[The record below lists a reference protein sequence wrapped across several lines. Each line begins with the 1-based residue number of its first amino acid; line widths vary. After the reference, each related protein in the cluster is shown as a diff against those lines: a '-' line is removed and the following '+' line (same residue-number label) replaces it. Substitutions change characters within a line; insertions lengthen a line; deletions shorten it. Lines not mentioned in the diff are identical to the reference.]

1 MFDLKLEQPVF
12 GANYIKG
19 KVRNE
24 DQSRPPLVFKL
35 KFNSGGAIELGQAM
49 TLAARQA
56 ANQAQQAQFVPN
68 YPPPPPYSAA
78 ASHYVDP
85 NQAYQPSYNVGFVLP
100 VQVSCPYAVGL
111 FWLQ

>member
-19 KVRNE
+19 KVKNE
-24 DQSRPPLVFKL
+24 NQSMAPFTFKL

-56 ANQAQQAQFVPN
+56 ASQAEASQFAGFAA
-68 YPPPPPYSAA
+68 PPPPYSAA
-78 ASHYVDP
+78 ASHYIDP
-85 NQAYQPSYNVGFVLP
+85 NNVYNPNYNVGFVLP
-100 VQVSCPYAVGL
+100 VQVSVYR
-111 FWLQ
+111 F

>member
-19 KVRNE
+19 KVKNE

-56 ANQAQQAQFVPN
+56 AAQAQQAQFTPS
-68 YPPPPPYSAA
+68 YDPPPPYSAA

-85 NQAYQPSYNVGFVLP
+85 NNVYNPHYNVGFVLP
-100 VQVSCPYAVGL
+100 VQVGRPVG
-111 FWLQ
+111 FIWFS

>member
-19 KVRNE
+19 KVKNE
-24 DQSRPPLVFKL
+24 DQSRPPLSFKL

-49 TLAARQA
+49 TLASRQA
-56 ANQAQQAQFVPN
+56 ATQAQQAQFVPN
-68 YPPPPPYSAA
+68 FDPPPPYSAA

-85 NQAYQPSYNVGFVLP
+85 NNVYNPNYNVGFVLP
-100 VQVSCPYAVGL
+100 TQVGWPYGIL
-111 FWLQ
+111 RFY